1 MAKFCQDWVSKQV
14 DPVIRPRKR
23 CCAVLCIVSP
33 ESKEALHNEGELKLV
48 VPSFYMNDEKLNDE
62 KGRKESKFYSKE
74 EGKSEGGTDKSKK
87 SKHKSKKSK
96 HKSKEKEHKSK
107 ERRHESEEAK
117 HQPKEAKHKSKEKKE
132 KTAK

>member
-62 KGRKESKFYSKE
+62 KGGKESKFDSKE

-87 SKHKSKKSK
+87 SKHR
-96 HKSKEKEHKSK
+96 SKEAKHTSK
-107 ERRHESEEAK
+107 ERKHASEDAK
-117 HQPKEAKHKSKEKKE
+117 HKPKEAKHKSKEGKHTSKEKKE

>member
-14 DPVIRPRKR
+14 NPVIRPRKR

-62 KGRKESKFYSKE
+62 KGGKESKFDSKE
-74 EGKSEGGTDKSKK
+74 EGKSEAGTDKSKK
-87 SKHKSKKSK
+87 SKHKSKEKD
-96 HKSKEKEHKSK
+96 HKSKEGK
-107 ERRHESEEAK
+107 HESEEAK
-117 HQPKEAKHKSKEKKE
+117 HKPKEAKHKSKEGKHTSKEKKE

>member
-48 VPSFYMNDEKLNDE
+48 VPSFYMNDEKGE
-62 KGRKESKFYSKE
+62 KESKFDSKE
-74 EGKSEGGTDKSKK
+74 EGESEGGTDKSKK
-87 SKHKSKKSK
+87 SKQKSKEAK
-96 HKSKEKEHKSK
+96 HKSKERKHT
-107 ERRHESEEAK
+107 SEDAK
-117 HQPKEAKHKSKEKKE
+117 HKPKEAKHKSKEGKHTSKEKKE